1 MPSLS
6 GPVIIVQGGHRPS
19 GVVSASGAKNAALK
33 QLAASLLTDER
44 IELSGFPTELV
55 DVREQVRFMREC
67 GAHLELDPSRDWAVV
82 DAPRFSA
89 SCVDRFDHAF
99 RITYLLVAGQ
109 ILREGR
115 ARIPYPGG
123 CKLGDRKHDLHVQVW
138 KQLGA
143 AVTEREEYIEVVCP
157 RFTGGEVD
165 FPVTTVG
172 GTENALLCGAI
183 ARGETLVRN
192 AYITPEVRD
201 LIAFLRA
208 MGAEIEVKGRSFL
221 RMAGR
226 DRLHGARYRVMPDR
240 IEALTW
246 MIGAAVCGGRV
257 TVRNVPWNDL
267 EIPLIHLREAG
278 VRIERRGDEAIISP
292 ENLDPDG
299 IQPFDLACGAHP
311 GIHSDMQPFFV
322 LLAMAAQGN
331 SLIVD
336 YRYPDR
342 IAYLPELARMAVEPG
357 RLQWE
362 RGRIRVRGPVALRG
376 AEVTCPELRGGMA
389 LILAAC
395 QAPGTSVIRNAS
407 QPMRGYNRLVEKLT
421 ELGFDARREGSGSLG
436 GAGTMEGRPQQL
448 GSTE

>member
-1 MPSLS
+1 MTSSS
-6 GPVIIVQGGHRPS
+6 GPAMIVRGGHRPS
-19 GVVSASGAKNAALK
+19 GSVSASGAKNAALK
-33 QLAASLLTDER
+33 QLAAALLTDEQV
-44 IELSGFPTELV
+44 ELSGFPTELV

-67 GAHLELDPSRDWAVV
+67 GARLELDASRDWAAVV
-82 DAPRFSA
+82 APCFSA
-89 SCVDRFDHAF
+89 SHIDRFDHAF

-143 AVTEREEYIEVVCP
+143 QVAELGDCIEVVCP
-157 RFTGGEVD
+157 RFSGAEID
-165 FPVTTVG
+165 FPITTVG
-172 GTENALLCGAI
+172 GTESALLCGAI
-183 ARGETLVRN
+183 ARGETIVRN

-221 RMAGR
+221 RIVGR

-257 TVRNVPWNDL
+257 TVRNIPWNDL

-278 VRIERRGDEAIISP
+278 VRIERRGDEAFISP
-292 ENLDPDG
+292 ESLDPDG

-311 GIHSDMQPFFV
+311 GIHSDMQPFYV
-322 LLAMAAQGN
+322 LLAMVAQGN

-342 IAYLPELARMAVEPG
+342 IAYLPELARMAVEPE

-395 QAPGTSVIRNAS
+395 LAQGTSVIRNVS
-407 QPMRGYNRLVEKLT
+407 QPMRGYNRLMEKLT
-421 ELGFDARREGSGSLG
+421 DMGFDVR
-436 GAGTMEGRPQQL
+436 
-448 GSTE
+448 

>member
-1 MPSLS
+1 MSTLHVS
-6 GPVIIVQGGHRPS
+6 GPALLNGTVAV
-19 GVVSASGAKNAALK
+19 SGAKNSAIKLLAAAL
-33 QLAASLLTDER
+33 LTGER
-44 IELSGFPTELV
+44 VELENFPTELV
-55 DVREQVRFMREC
+55 DVREQARFIREC
-67 GAHLELDPSRDWAVV
+67 GAGLALDPTRDTAVIS
-82 DAPRFSA
+82 AQRFSA
-89 SCVDRFDHAF
+89 AKLDRFDHAF

-123 CKLGDRKHDLHVQVW
+123 CKLGDRKHDLHLSVW
-138 KQLGA
+138 ERLGA
-143 AVTEREEYIEVVCP
+143 TVTEHEEYIEVVCP
-157 RFTGGEVD
+157 RFTGAEID
-165 FPVTTVG
+165 FPITTVG
-172 GTENALLCGAI
+172 GTENALLCGVI
-183 ARGETLVRN
+183 AGGETLVRN

-201 LIAFLRA
+201 LIAFLCA

-221 RMAGR
+221 RITGR
-226 DRLHGARYRVMPDR
+226 DRLQGARYRVMPDR

-278 VRIERRGDEAIISP
+278 VRMERQGDEAIISP
-292 ENLDPDG
+292 DNLDPDG

-322 LLAMAAQGN
+322 LLALCAQGN

-342 IAYLPELARMAVEPG
+342 IAFMPELARMALEPG
-357 RLQWE
+357 HLQWE

-395 QAPGTSVIRNAS
+395 IADGESTIEGIE
-407 QPMRGYNRLVEKLT
+407 QPLRGYNHLFDKLKKLNAGVEC
-421 ELGFDARREGSGSLG
+421 
-436 GAGTMEGRPQQL
+436 M
-448 GSTE
+448 